1 MYLLLL
7 LTIVIVNQQLLT
19 IVNIQLLIQLLTI
32 VIQPVLDFSAILVF
46 RMDEYIFNK
55 RFGFSSLPDMGFPCT
70 QKLKKLKPVW
80 NFISANCHIGFSRV
94 NIPGGNLTGR
104 NHLEKKT
111 GAFCRGNLPG
121 IHPPRVLCVH
131 YFLSNVYFSPSD
143 SPSKTM
149 KNIFYF
155 I

>member
-1 MYLLLL
+1 M
-7 LTIVIVNQQLLT
+7 
-19 IVNIQLLIQLLTI
+19 
-32 VIQPVLDFSAILVF
+32 LDFSAILVF

-149 KNIFYF
+149 KNIFISSKKLFFFSRYSNF
-155 I
+155 CISLYPSFVSSQPLL